1 MFFRPTFPHFV
12 DNICILL
19 IFYKLSLR
27 IFCKQTVNYS
37 VEKFF
42 VGKCGEI
49 WIFFTIFAVEFKKT
63 TRNKTPNDHIYR

>member
-1 MFFRPTFPHFV
+1 MFFYPTFPHFV
-12 DNICILL
+12 DNICIILILCSLL
-19 IFYKLSLR
+19 TC

-63 TRNKTPNDHIYR
+63 TRNKIPNDHIYR